1 MIKFRGLTIREWLV
15 IAITAVTIAFISSEA
30 SATPPDKYAPPGK
43 VVINKNT
50 IDRSIEQNNRQEQ
63 TNFQSQ
69 LQQVE
74 TGDVNV
80 DSGDVSFSQPRQAH
94 SANAPSVYP
103 SGNCY
108 GGWSAGLGLPGVN
121 VSGGK
126 AVLDRQCDMRETA
139 RMFAAVGEREQAVM
153 LLCLTDAG
161 KLLPDCG
168 PTRNFI
174 DDYKALQAQR
184 DMLFEDVT
192 KLADDIKRHCTET
205 STRVFE
211 ICQSGK

>member
-1 MIKFRGLTIREWLV
+1 MIKFRQLKTREWVSLFIILASV
-15 IAITAVTIAFISSEA
+15 AFIASEA
-30 SATPPDKYAPPGK
+30 KATPPNKYAPPSK
-43 VVINKNT
+43 IVVNKNT

-80 DSGDVSFSQPRQAH
+80 DAGDLSFSNPRQAH

-121 VSGGK
+121 LSGGK
-126 AVLDRQCDMRETA
+126 AVLDDQCDMRETA
-139 RMFAAVGEREQAVM
+139 RMFAAVGERELAVM
-153 LLCLTDAG
+153 LLCQTEAATY
-161 KLLPDCG
+161 LPECG
-168 PTRNFI
+168 PTRQFI
-174 DDYKALQAQR
+174 KDYKAIKAQNELMQLDITR
-184 DMLFEDVT
+184 TVNRLERVCSDAVTRGFE
-192 KLADDIKRHCTET
+192 A
-205 STRVFE
+205 
-211 ICQSGK
+211 CQNK